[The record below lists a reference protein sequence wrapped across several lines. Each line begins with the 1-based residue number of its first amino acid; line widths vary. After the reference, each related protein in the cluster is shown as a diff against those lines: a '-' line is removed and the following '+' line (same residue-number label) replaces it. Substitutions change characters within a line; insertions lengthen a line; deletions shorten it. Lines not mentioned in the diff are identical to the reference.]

1 MIQRFI
7 HPVTSAWHK
16 PPAQG
21 DILVWR
27 CRRWRVVPE
36 VFQDRP
42 RAGLCCP
49 STCGPSAG
57 WLNGPGMAVGRV
69 EENGE

>member
-7 HPVTSAWHK
+7 HSGTSVWFK
-16 PPAQG
+16 PPTQG

-42 RAGLCCP
+42 RAGLCGP
-49 STCGPSAG
+49 SASGPSAG
-57 WLNGPGMAVGRV
+57 RLNGPGVAIGRV

>member
-7 HPVTSAWHK
+7 HPVTSVWFK

-21 DILVWR
+21 DTLVWR

-42 RAGLCCP
+42 RAGLCD
-49 STCGPSAG
+49 PSASG
-57 WLNGPGMAVGRV
+57 PRRLDGPGVAVGRV